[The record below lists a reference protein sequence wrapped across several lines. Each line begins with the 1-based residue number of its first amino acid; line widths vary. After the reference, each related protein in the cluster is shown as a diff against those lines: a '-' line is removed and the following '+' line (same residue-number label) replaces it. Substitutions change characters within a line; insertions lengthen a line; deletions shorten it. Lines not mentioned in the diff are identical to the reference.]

1 MHLRQV
7 AMPRKR
13 SNRAD
18 NTNNNNRLLAAFS
31 LFVYR
36 QISYRNIIF
45 FFFFLCSKFERL
57 PWYDESFVIPS
68 FAGFHRAKLARYY
81 RLLAASFFCLFSL
94 NFLVIYLTLE
104 LSIYFLLASITDYNG
119 SLALSWLNA

>member
-18 NTNNNNRLLAAFS
+18 NTNNNNRLLAFALRVSSDFLS
-31 LFVYR
+31 KYKIFV
-36 QISYRNIIF
+36 F
-45 FFFFLCSKFERL
+45 CSKFERL

-81 RLLAASFFCLFSL
+81 RLLAALFFCLFSL

-104 LSIYFLLASITDYNG
+104 LSIYFLLASITDNNG